1 MANEKAAVAPRKSTK
16 INESAGDKVLNVITA
31 IILVSIIIIVGYPII
46 YVISCSFTSSEAL
59 SAGAVV
65 LWPVKNTQGDFG
77 ISLEAYKFVLDYQA
91 VWTGFRNSIFYTV
104 CDVLLQMTMTILV
117 AYPLSRRYFQGR
129 SVYTMIFYMSTR
141 ISAGLIPGFI
151 LKCDLGLFDNI
162 WAVLISGSVS
172 VSHIL
177 ILRTC
182 FQTAIPGELFDSAMI
197 DGANHF
203 KCVTKIALPLSK
215 ATLSVLIL
223 YCIVGQ
229 WNEYF
234 TSMLYLRDSRLYPL
248 QLVLRPI
255 MQAATAVANNMG
267 DAGNQV
273 TQETANSGL
282 ENVRYALI
290 VISSAPVIAAYFVV
304 QKFFKGGV
312 MMGSVKG

>member
-1 MANEKAAVAPRKSTK
+1 MAKIKNVK
-16 INESAGDKVLNVITA
+16 INESAGDKILNTITN
-31 IILVSIIIIVGYPII
+31 IILVLLIIIVGYPIL
-46 YVISCSFTSSEAL
+46 YVIACSFTKTDAL
-59 SAGAVV
+59 AAGMVV
-65 LWPVKNTQGDFG
+65 LWPVDVNGKFA
-77 ISLEAYKFVLDYQA
+77 ISLEAYEFVLQYKA
-91 VWTGFRNSIFYTV
+91 VWTGFKMSVFYTV
-104 CDVLLQMTMTILV
+104 CDVFLQMTMTILV
-117 AYPLSRRYFQGR
+117 AYPLSRRSFQGR

-141 ISAGLIPGFI
+141 VSAGLIPGFI

-203 KCVTKIALPLSK
+203 TCVTKIALPLAK

-234 TSMLYLRDSRLYPL
+234 TSMLYLRDQKLYPL

-255 MQAATAVANNMG
+255 MQAATAMG
-267 DAGNQV
+267 QMDTAEMNAAAREQ
-273 TQETANSGL
+273 ANSGL

-304 QKFFKGGV
+304 QKYFKGGV
-312 MMGSVKG
+312 MLGSVKG

>member
-1 MANEKAAVAPRKSTK
+1 MAKIHSTK
-16 INESAGDKVLNVITA
+16 IVDSFGDRVLNLITN
-31 IILVSIIIIVGYPII
+31 IILILIVLIIGYPLL
-46 YVISCSFTSSEAL
+46 YVISCSFTKTDAL
-59 SAGAVV
+59 SAGMVV
-65 LWPVKNTQGDFG
+65 LWPVDINGNFK
-77 ISLEAYKFVLDYQA
+77 ISLEAYEFVLQYKQ
-91 VWTGFRNSIFYTV
+91 VWTGFRNSVFYTV
-104 CDVLLQMTMTILV
+104 CDVLVQMTMTILV
-117 AYPLSRRYFQGR
+117 AYPLSRKSFQGR

-141 ISAGLIPGFI
+141 VSAGLIPGFI
-151 LKCDLGLFDNI
+151 LKCNLGLFDNI

-203 KCVTKIALPLSK
+203 QCVTKIALPLAK

-234 TSMLYLRDSRLYPL
+234 TSMLYLRDARLYPL

-255 MQAATAVANNMG
+255 MQAASAMG
-267 DAGNQV
+267 TMDTSGMTSNAQDMA
-273 TQETANSGL
+273 QQGL

-304 QKFFKGGV
+304 QKYFKGGV
-312 MMGSVKG
+312 MLGSVKG